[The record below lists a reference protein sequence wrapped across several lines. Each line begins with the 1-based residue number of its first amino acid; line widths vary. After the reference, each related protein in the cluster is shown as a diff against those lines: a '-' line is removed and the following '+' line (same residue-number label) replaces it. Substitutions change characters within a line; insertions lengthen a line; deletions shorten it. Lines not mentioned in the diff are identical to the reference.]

1 MAWEGTMP
9 KTFTI
14 KDFFQRFPDDQACL
28 DHLMKV
34 RYGEFQTCP
43 KCGKE
48 GRFARLSKQ
57 PAYSCPWCGHHIHPM
72 VGTPFERSST
82 PLQKWFYAMYLF
94 TTTRNGV
101 AAKELQRQLGV
112 TYKTAWRI
120 GHELRKYMGVVDG
133 DDMLGGFGRPIVE
146 ADKTFIGG
154 KDKAGQDDKT
164 VVLGMVERK
173 GDVLTRVIP
182 NRKASTVTRVIRKY
196 VRDGARVATDEGRA
210 FMGLDIWGYDH
221 ESVNHNEKEW
231 ARGST
236 HTNTIE
242 AFWAALKRGIN
253 GTHIWVSPK
262 HLQKYLYEFEFRHNL
277 RKQPHLMFEILLLA
291 FPRPRP

>member
-1 MAWEGTMP
+1 MA

-14 KDFFQRFPDDQACL
+14 QDFFSRFPDDAACL
-28 DHLMKV
+28 EHLMRI

-43 KCGKE
+43 KCGKQS
-48 GRFARLSKQ
+48 RFARLAKAL
-57 PAYSCPWCGHHIHPM
+57 AYSCQWCGHHIHPM

-120 GHELRKYMGVVDG
+120 GHELRKYMGLVDG
-133 DDMLGGFGRPIVE
+133 DDVLGGRGRPIVE
-146 ADKTFIGG
+146 IDKAFIGG
-154 KDKAGQDDKT
+154 KDKMGEDDKT

-173 GDVLTRVIP
+173 GDILTRVIP
-182 NRKASTVTRVIRKY
+182 DRKARTVTRMIRKY
-196 VRDGARVATDEGRA
+196 VREGSRVATDDARA
-210 FMGLDIWGYDH
+210 FRGLPLWGYAH
-221 ESVNHNEKEW
+221 ERVNHDEKEW
-231 ARGST
+231 VRDDV

-253 GTHIWVSPK
+253 GTHIWVSAK
-262 HLQKYLYEFEFRHNL
+262 HLQKYLWEFEFRHNL
-277 RKQPHLMFEILLLA
+277 RKQPHLMFDLLLIA
-291 FPRPRP
+291 FPRPLHRP